1 MQLSGVDVQNSMLQL
16 FRDNGLAEGDELPLA
31 RLEQLWSQTALR
43 RSDLLDGLV
52 RLAAGGLIVLEDD
65 DGDTRV
71 LLTEAGATA
80 TRVLVD
86 QRKASW
92 NQYLKADLLPALRC
106 RLTPEREGR
115 GGRRSYELSS
125 AVAGEVAW
133 PRH

>member
-16 FRDNGLAEGDELPLA
+16 FRDSGVVEGDELPLA

-65 DGDTRV
+65 NGDTRV
-71 LLTEAGATA
+71 VLTEAGAVA
-80 TRVLVD
+80 TRALVD

-92 NQYLKADLLPALRC
+92 NQHLQADLLPALRC

-115 GGRRSYELSS
+115 GGRRSYELATSS
-125 AVAGEVAW
+125 AGEISW